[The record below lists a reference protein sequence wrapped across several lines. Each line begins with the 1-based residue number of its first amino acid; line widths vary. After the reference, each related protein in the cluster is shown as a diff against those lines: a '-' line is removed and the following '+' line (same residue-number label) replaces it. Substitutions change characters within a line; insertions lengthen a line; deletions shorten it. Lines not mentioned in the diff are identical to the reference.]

1 LGSPFYFLN
10 SAILPQWI
18 INLLVNIVD
27 LTLRDAHQTLIATR
41 LKTDD
46 MIPIL
51 DKIDGAGVLRDRDVG
66 RRYIRRS
73 DKVSERGSMRD

>member
-1 LGSPFYFLN
+1 MGV
-10 SAILPQWI
+10 I
-18 INLLVNIVD
+18 LVNIVD
-27 LTLRDAHQTLIATR
+27 LTLRDAHQSLIATR

-73 DKVSERGSMRD
+73 DKVSERGSMKETEAHQGES

>member
-1 LGSPFYFLN
+1 MKTET
-10 SAILPQWI
+10 AQWI

-27 LTLRDAHQTLIATR
+27 LTLRDAHQTLLATR

-51 DKIDGAGVLRDRDVG
+51 DKIDGAG
-66 RRYIRRS
+66 
-73 DKVSERGSMRD
+73 GSTR